1 MAFLNRLEKMQIS
14 FKDLLDKTQKDFIK
28 KIQGEIRL
36 KEIIKEEKKNF
47 NYDLGYLL
55 INCSEQDIGGLV
67 YNLFLETKKENIN
80 EKIIKDKIY
89 TKISNLLPEDIAV
102 ILPIDNPLKK
112 KYYEKKKYYNFKQY
126 MKALNDNDRDLA
138 NYKISIIY
146 TYSNIVNII
155 DGYNHGE
162 FMISSIN
169 KEENLKIHIEEIKNK
184 NKNKNDNH
192 YILIKFEDYNS
203 NKIQYTSDYINNYC
217 KDDEYH
223 YIFVIYLHRNMNS
236 DNKIKQ
242 RIFSIPNIYN
252 NINQLFIDN
261 LAAPEIT
268 LSDILD
274 KNVKDIIFSSDVF
287 KNLDKE
293 FREKLSNFVYE
304 KMMEKTKIELNQN
317 SKMSDLI
324 TFLTKKYGGSNN
336 ISIENEEK
344 YSDEIINYMMYNDK
358 EFKNNIIK
366 KAKELIEIDKDV
378 QGDCLNLVNKMFK
391 ENYVNKDKIDII
403 SCILDYIK
411 EKIFEKYLNIIFVV
425 LEDNN
430 FLTTLLEINKST
442 YKLDI
447 NDKDVRPN
455 NSNIIKDLENKFLK
469 EINVDNDKN
478 YEPKFLFNY
487 KIPGFYNFYKSLSDY
502 LNKEISTEFFNNEK
516 NLRDIDLND
525 DPNIAKEKE
534 DFHEKEEDLLKKV
547 TETIEKK

>member
-1 MAFLNRLEKMQIS
+1 
-14 FKDLLDKTQKDFIK
+14 
-28 KIQGEIRL
+28 
-36 KEIIKEEKKNF
+36 
-47 NYDLGYLL
+47 
-55 INCSEQDIGGLV
+55 
-67 YNLFLETKKENIN
+67 
-80 EKIIKDKIY
+80 
-89 TKISNLLPEDIAV
+89 
-102 ILPIDNPLKK
+102 
-112 KYYEKKKYYNFKQY
+112 
-126 MKALNDNDRDLA
+126 
-138 NYKISIIY
+138 
-146 TYSNIVNII
+146 
-155 DGYNHGE
+155 
-162 FMISSIN
+162 
-169 KEENLKIHIEEIKNK
+169 
-184 NKNKNDNH
+184 
-192 YILIKFEDYNS
+192 
-203 NKIQYTSDYINNYC
+203 
-217 KDDEYH
+217 
-223 YIFVIYLHRNMNS
+223 MNS

-366 KAKELIEIDKDV
+366 KAKEIKEIDKDV

-391 ENYVNKDKIDII
+391 ENYVNEDKIDII

-502 LNKEISTEFFNNEK
+502 LTKEISTEFFNNEK